1 MGSVDRCELSELVGL
16 YLLNGLKAILD
27 EDQDGLYMDDL
38 LAYIRGLSGP
48 QIAKIE
54 KKLFSFFKS
63 LDLKI
68 TIQSNVKQTDFLD
81 IHFDL
86 DSETHKPYRKEDTP
100 PVYINVNSNHS
111 PHIIKN
117 LPTMISKRL
126 SLLSSNEEV
135 FNEESAIY
143 NEGLRIAG
151 YKEKVRFFPDQ
162 NLQGQRRKRRRNL
175 IHFLPP
181 WNEAV
186 ATPICK
192 NLFDLLEKHF
202 KDGTLLGR
210 LFNKNTIRIGYA
222 RTPNMKE
229 IIIGQ
234 NMKLLN
240 PSPPTPP
247 PPANLTQTLVPQ
259 NPPNVDASQ
268 FDLTPPAVDEPVPT
282 VKRCSCERRGRI
294 CPVDGACERSNVV
307 YSSLVSSSKGDRE
320 YIGSCPT
327 SFKAWFNNHVSDSN
341 LIHRRENTVLAD
353 HKWYLKERNIAF
365 TQTWKLETFSRSYTP
380 EAGYCDLCLI
390 EKFMINKYHKAR
402 NLVNKRNE
410 VFRKC
415 NHRRK
420 YLLSNF

>member
-1 MGSVDRCELSELVGL
+1 M
-16 YLLNGLKAILD
+16 
-27 EDQDGLYMDDL
+27 
-38 LAYIRGLSGP
+38 
-48 QIAKIE
+48 
-54 KKLFSFFKS
+54 
-63 LDLKI
+63 
-68 TIQSNVKQTDFLD
+68 
-81 IHFDL
+81 
-86 DSETHKPYRKEDTP
+86 
-100 PVYINVNSNHS
+100 YINVKSNHS

-151 YKEKVRFFPDQ
+151 YKEKVRFIPDQ

-229 IIIGQ
+229 IITGQ

-247 PPANLTQTLVPQ
+247 PPANLTQTQVPQ

-282 VKRCSCERRGRI
+282 VKRCSCERRGR
-294 CPVDGACERSNVV
+294 
-307 YSSLVSSSKGDRE
+307 
-320 YIGSCPT
+320 
-327 SFKAWFNNHVSDSN
+327 
-341 LIHRRENTVLAD
+341 
-353 HKWYLKERNIAF
+353 WY
-365 TQTWKLETFSRSYTP
+365 T
-380 EAGYCDLCLI
+380 
-390 EKFMINKYHKAR
+390 
-402 NLVNKRNE
+402 
-410 VFRKC
+410 
-415 NHRRK
+415 
-420 YLLSNF
+420 